1 MSNWIIWQGSRA
13 RRTELS
19 IVLSPVQNDDSWVKF
34 GNQASKGAQGE
45 RRDYLAMCDIVTQRH
60 GTKKMQRLKAI
71 LILVL
76 LLAFPRLV
84 VAQNWAS
91 KMFAASTHDF
101 GVVARGAKA
110 EFRFEFENKYKEP
123 VHVHSVST
131 SCKCT
136 SPSVTKDW
144 ISTHEKSDIVCKFNT
159 ESFTGQ
165 RSADITVRFDKPY
178 WAEVKLRVTGI
189 IRGDIFFEPGIIEFG
204 QVEQSS
210 APAKTVRVS
219 HQGNSN
225 WKISDVKSTCPYVK
239 VQLKELFRGQ
249 GVVNYE
255 LTAQLT
261 EGAEPG
267 YLQNELI
274 LYVNQTQ
281 GRNSAISDT
290 RVPIA
295 FTANVTSALE
305 ISPAIVKLGPLKPDD
320 SATTKVVVK
329 SKVPFAITDIVCD
342 DGNFSCKSNESA
354 GGRLHLL
361 ELSYEAKDVVE
372 GEIKNTIKILTDL
385 KNKPEIE
392 LPVFVIIS
400 K

>member
-1 MSNWIIWQGSRA
+1 MILIMM
-13 RRTELS
+13 
-19 IVLSPVQNDDSWVKF
+19 IVL
-34 GNQASKGAQGE
+34 AA
-45 RRDYLAMCDIVTQRH
+45 
-60 GTKKMQRLKAI
+60 
-71 LILVL
+71 
-76 LLAFPRLV
+76 PRMV

-91 KMFAASTHDF
+91 KMFAENTHDF

-110 EFRFEFENKYKEP
+110 EFRFQFENKYKEP
-123 VHVHSVST
+123 VHVHSVTT

-144 ISTHEKSDIVCKFNT
+144 INTHEKSDIVCKFNT

-165 RSADITVRFDKPY
+165 RSADVTVRFDKPY
-178 WAEVKLRVTGI
+178 WAEVKLRITGV

-219 HQGNSN
+219 HQGNSS
-225 WKISDVKSTCPYVK
+225 WKISDVKSTCPFVK

-261 EGAEPG
+261 EAAEPG
-267 YLQNELI
+267 YVQNELI
-274 LYVNQTQ
+274 LYVSQVQ
-281 GRNSAISDT
+281 GRNSPSVNT

-305 ISPAIVKLGPLKPDD
+305 VSPSIVKIGPLKPEE
-320 SATTKVVVK
+320 SVKTKVVVK
-329 SKVPFAITDIVCD
+329 SKTPFAITDIVCD
-342 DGNFSCKSNESA
+342 DVNFSCK
-354 GGRLHLL
+354 
-361 ELSYEAKDVVE
+361 
-372 GEIKNTIKILTDL
+372 
-385 KNKPEIE
+385 
-392 LPVFVIIS
+392 
-400 K
+400 